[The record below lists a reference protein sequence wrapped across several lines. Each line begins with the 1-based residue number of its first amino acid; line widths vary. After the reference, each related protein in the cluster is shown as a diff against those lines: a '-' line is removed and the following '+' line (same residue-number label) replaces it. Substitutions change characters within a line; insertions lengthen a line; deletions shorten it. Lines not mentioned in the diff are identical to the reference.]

1 MTGDETVHAAL
12 TRFRVIAY
20 VVGSLLVLLTIGV
33 VIQVAGGGKALVAI
47 VGPVHGFLY
56 IGYLLLGYDLLRRVR
71 WPIWRMLLIALAG
84 VVPGL
89 TFVVERWV
97 SRQLTDRPAPARP
110 A

>member
-1 MTGDETVHAAL
+1 VHAAT

-20 VVGSLLVLLTIGV
+20 VVGSLLILLTVGV
-33 VIQVAGGGKALVAI
+33 VIQLAGGGKTLVSI

-56 IGYLLLGYDLLRRVR
+56 IGYLLLGYDLARRAR
-71 WPIWRMLLIALAG
+71 WPIWRMLPIALAG

-97 SRQLTDRPAPARP
+97 HRQVTGQPAPVAP

>member
-1 MTGDETVHAAL
+1 VHGAL

-20 VVGSLLVLLTIGV
+20 TVGTLLLLLTVGV
-33 VIQVAGGGKALVAI
+33 IIQLAGGGKALVAI

-56 IGYLLLGYDLLRRVR
+56 IAYLLLGYDLLRRAG
-71 WPIWRMLLIALAG
+71 WPIQRMLLIALAG
-84 VVPGL
+84 IVPGL

-97 SRQLTDRPAPARP
+97 VRQLRDQPVPAAPASR

>member
-1 MTGDETVHAAL
+1 MQAAL

-20 VVGSLLVLLTIGV
+20 AVGTLLILLTIGV
-33 VIQVAGGGKALVAI
+33 IIQLAGGGKALVSI

-56 IGYLLLGYDLLRRVR
+56 IGYLLLGYDLLRRAS
-71 WPIWRMLLIALAG
+71 WPLYRMLYVALAG

-97 SRQLTDRPAPARP
+97 TRQLTGQRAPAGR

>member
-1 MTGDETVHAAL
+1 VQGAL

-20 VVGSLLVLLTIGV
+20 VVGTLLLLLTVGV
-33 VIQVAGGGKALVAI
+33 IIQVAGGGKLLVSI

-56 IGYLLLGYDLLRRVR
+56 IGYLLLGYDLLRRAR
-71 WPIWRMLLIALAG
+71 WPIHRMLYIALAG

-97 SRQLTDRPAPARP
+97 TRQVAARLTGRRAPAGR

>member
-1 MTGDETVHAAL
+1 VHGAL

-20 VVGSLLVLLTIGV
+20 TVGTLLLLLTVGV
-33 VIQVAGGGKALVAI
+33 IIQLAGGGKALVAI

-56 IGYLLLGYDLLRRVR
+56 IAYLLLGYDLLRRAR
-71 WPIWRMLLIALAG
+71 WPIHRMLLIALAG

-97 SRQLTDRPAPARP
+97 VRQFNATDQPAPATRG
-110 A
+110 

>member
-1 MTGDETVHAAL
+1 MRAAL

-20 VVGSLLVLLTIGV
+20 IVGTLLLLLTVGV
-33 VIQVAGGGKALVAI
+33 IIQVAGGGKTLVSI

-56 IGYLLLGYDLLRRVR
+56 IGYLLLGYDLLRRAR
-71 WPIWRMLLIALAG
+71 WPVYRMLYIALAG

-97 SRQLTDRPAPARP
+97 TRQLTDRRAPATPLTPRNP